1 MAKKQEKI
9 DLSQFND
16 LYDTPEF
23 KKELKEAKENKFEE
37 IPEDE
42 YTVKLVKLEIG
53 VSKNKKPNVK
63 GQFKIVEGEFK
74 NKLVFY
80 NQSISSGMGVHMCN
94 EFLRSLNVFDE
105 DEIEFTTI
113 EDYNDLLLDI
123 VEETES
129 NNLEFV
135 IDYTLEEYN
144 GKNYG
149 RIKVLETLD

>member
-1 MAKKQEKI
+1 
-9 DLSQFND
+9 
-16 LYDTPEF
+16 
-23 KKELKEAKENKFEE
+23 
-37 IPEDE
+37 
-42 YTVKLVKLEIG
+42 
-53 VSKNKKPNVK
+53 
-63 GQFKIVEGEFK
+63 
-74 NKLVFY
+74 
-80 NQSISSGMGVHMCN
+80 MCN

>member
-37 IPEDE
+37 IPEGE

-63 GQFKIVEGEFK
+63 GQFRIVEGEFK

-129 NNLEFV
+129 NNLELV

>member
-37 IPEDE
+37 IPEGE

-94 EFLRSLNVFDE
+94 EFLKSLNVFDE

-129 NNLEFV
+129 NNLELV